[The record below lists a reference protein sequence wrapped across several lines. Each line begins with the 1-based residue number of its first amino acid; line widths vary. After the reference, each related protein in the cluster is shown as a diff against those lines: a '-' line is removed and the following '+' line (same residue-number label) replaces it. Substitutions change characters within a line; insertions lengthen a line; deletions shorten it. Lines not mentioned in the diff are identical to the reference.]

1 VVTGQYQHGSPAK
14 IFSNQWHLER
24 RIAQIGFV
32 GGSRFGA
39 EQFHSLKETQMNR
52 LGLRPAPSILVS
64 LTCSI
69 LLAAC
74 CTAVAQTTT
83 PTKPKTPPPATPVK
97 PAAKAVAAPVAKTAT
112 TPAAKA
118 AAPLTSGA
126 QPVSQSAVQT
136 VQQPASTSSQT
147 TPSNLLSTAGT
158 AQTQSNAL
166 LGNSSAPAGDSRTP
180 VVGQGLGNFLWG
192 PWSLTAYGC
201 FRTGTR
207 IFCDFDAGSTNNVQA
222 GANLWSG
229 VNLVDDGGKVT
240 SRHNAFF
247 LANDGTQMNNAY
259 FSPGSPVRMI
269 MEYDDVA
276 QNYTSVSL
284 VVGADR
290 IRGVPVTPAD
300 PSQPA
305 GTIPGRGTASASG
318 QAPASGQTPAA
329 SPVDKA
335 NQALNTATT
344 QQKKA
349 QGFLDQL
356 KSAVQSH

>member
-1 VVTGQYQHGSPAK
+1 M
-14 IFSNQWHLER
+14 N
-24 RIAQIGFV
+24 
-32 GGSRFGA
+32 
-39 EQFHSLKETQMNR
+39 HS
-52 LGLRPAPSILVS
+52 GLRTTTSILVS

-69 LLAAC
+69 LLVAC

-83 PTKPKTPPPATPVK
+83 PAKPKTPPPSTPVK

-112 TPAAKA
+112 PPAAKA
-118 AAPLTSGA
+118 AVPSTSGA
-126 QPVSQSAVQT
+126 QPVSQLAAQP
-136 VQQPASTSSQT
+136 VQQPVSTTSQT
-147 TPSNLLSTAGT
+147 GPSNLLSTAGT

-166 LGNSSAPAGDSRTP
+166 VGNAAPAGDPRTP

-222 GANLWSG
+222 GANLWGG

-240 SRHNAFF
+240 GRHNAFF
-247 LANDGTQMNNAY
+247 LANDGTQMTSAY
-259 FSPGSPVRMI
+259 ISPGSPVRMI

-305 GTIPGRGTASASG
+305 GTIPGRGTAAASG
-318 QAPASGQTPAA
+318 QATASGQTPAA
-329 SPVDKA
+329 NPVDKA
-335 NQALNTATT
+335 SQALNTATT

-349 QGFLDQL
+349 QGLLDQQ